1 MTCIAA
7 EPGLSF
13 DRPARWELVRNTIF
27 WGFILGVIV
36 SPAVLSAII
45 LLRG

>member
-1 MTCIAA
+1 MTCLAV
-7 EPGLSF
+7 EPPLALPPPS
-13 DRPARWELVRNTIF
+13 RLRAVREAVF
-27 WGFILGVIV
+27 WGFILSVIV